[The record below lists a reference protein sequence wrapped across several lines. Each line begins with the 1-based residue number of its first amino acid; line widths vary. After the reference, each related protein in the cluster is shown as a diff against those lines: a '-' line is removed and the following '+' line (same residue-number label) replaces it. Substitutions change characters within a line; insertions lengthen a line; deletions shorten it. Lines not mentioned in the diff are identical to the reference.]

1 MPAQP
6 SSKSRAPVIAIA
18 ARQPFGRVFAR
29 LGRTFL
35 FALGALADPSQAT
48 GQVGAVLSAY
58 TDFRFRG
65 LSLSDGQPVGLAD
78 LSYDH
83 SSGIY
88 GALSGSIVATR
99 HDGLKPLG
107 LTVNAGY
114 AHRVGRNLSLD
125 LGAVHSR
132 YSRYSG
138 GLSEQSYTE
147 LYAGLS
153 TRFVGTRFAVSPDYL
168 GSARWTLHGELNGHL
183 DAPHDFSFDA
193 SVGALIPLR
202 DNGYQGSGRSTWDVR
217 LGVAKRVGPLSIHG
231 ALTARGKGG
240 YYGNYGRG
248 RTAIILGL
256 STAL

>member
-1 MPAQP
+1 
-6 SSKSRAPVIAIA
+6 VIAIA
-18 ARQPFGRVFAR
+18 PRQYFGRGFAR
-29 LGRTFL
+29 LIRTFL
-35 FALGALADPSQAT
+35 IALVVLGVPSQAM

-58 TDFRFRG
+58 TDLRFRG

-99 HDGLKPLG
+99 HEGLKPLG
-107 LTVNAGY
+107 LTLNAGY
-114 AHRVGRNLSLD
+114 ARRVGRNLSLD

-138 GLSEQSYTE
+138 GLSGRSYTE

-153 TRFVGTRFAVSPDYL
+153 TKFVGTRFAVSPDYL
-168 GSARWTLHGELNGHL
+168 GPDRWTLHGELNGHL
-183 DAPHDFSFDA
+183 DAGHGFFFDA
-193 SVGALIPLR
+193 SLGALLPLQENVYR
-202 DNGYQGSGRSTWDVR
+202 GSSRATWDAR
-217 LGVAKRVGPLSIHG
+217 LGVAKRFGPVSIHG
-231 ALTARGKGG
+231 AVTARGPGS
-240 YYGNYGRG
+240 YYGGYGRG
-248 RTAIILGL
+248 RTAFILGL